1 MPEANV
7 WLSRFAKLT
16 VAATLC
22 LIFIGGYVTTKDAGM
37 SVPDWPTTFG
47 YSMFTVP
54 FAKWI
59 GEDALQTGKFYEHS
73 HRLFASVVGFLTTV
87 LAVWLWKSEPR
98 RWLRWLGIC
107 AFLLV
112 VAQGILG
119 GLRVTN
125 SSILL
130 AMIHGCTAQAFLCL
144 LVFIAA
150 ALSPRWF
157 AIARSNAE
165 KNLSGICRT
174 SWLLVGTVYIQLIIG
189 AVMRHLKAGLAIP
202 TFPRSGLSGEWI
214 PPFWNE
220 GIALNFS
227 HRIGALVITL
237 IVITLFTLVFTKA
250 RRERCLTRPVGWL
263 VFLIVMQIGLGAHI
277 ILKLRPPT
285 ITTLHVVNGAAVLA
299 TALLIALRATRLNHI
314 ISSTA
319 KVPEPAPATFENASL

>member
-1 MPEANV
+1 MSEANV

-37 SVPDWPTTFG
+37 SVPDWPTSFG

-73 HRLFASVVGFLTTV
+73 HRLFASMVGFLTTI

-98 RWLRWLGIC
+98 RWLRKLGLC

-112 VAQGILG
+112 VAQGVLG
-119 GLRVTN
+119 GLRVTKT
-125 SSILL
+125 STLL

-150 ALSPRWF
+150 AVSPRWLE
-157 AIARSNAE
+157 IARPVVG
-165 KNLSGICRT
+165 KNLRGIRWI
-174 SWLLVGTVYIQLIIG
+174 SWLLVGAVYIQLVIG

-214 PPFWNE
+214 PPFWNL

-227 HRIGALVITL
+227 HRIGALVVTL
-237 IVITLFTLVFTKA
+237 IAIALLTLVFTRA
-250 RRERCLTRPVGWL
+250 RRERSLARPVGWL
-263 VFLIVMQIGLGAHI
+263 AFLVFMQIGLGAHI

-299 TALLIALRATRLNHI
+299 TALLIALRASRLSYNLA
-314 ISSTA
+314 STP
-319 KVPEPAPATFENASL
+319 VSEPVSATFENASL